1 MMIAVKVPVAVRW
14 VKELEEV
21 FTTVGIAK
29 CRKKKG
35 GPLGERRVK
44 GIRVP

>member
-1 MMIAVKVPVAVRW
+1 MMIAVKVPVRS
-14 VKELEEV
+14 VKEEV